1 MWYNKYVGF
10 PYKHLGD
17 DPKTGIDCL
26 NLIRLV
32 YKEEKDINIPYT
44 TQDFCN
50 IVDQDWYN
58 KTNKN
63 PFNEFRNLELGW
75 KEISIKD
82 TEPFD
87 VVVMS
92 LGSTNCINHCAMLV
106 EKNKL
111 LQIMIDRTSWVSSFG
126 RYYRQYTMGSF
137 RWEGVM
143 NKNEFLEIDKELR
156 A

>member
-10 PYKHLGD
+10 PYNHLGD

-32 YKEEKDINIPYT
+32 YKKEKGIDIPYT

-75 KEISIKD
+75 EEISINNTKA
-82 TEPFD
+82 FD
-87 VVVMS
+87 VVIMS
-92 LGSTNCINHCAMLV
+92 LGSTHCINHCAMLV

-111 LQIMIDRTSWVSSFG
+111 LQIMIDRISWVSSFG
-126 RYYRQYTMGSF
+126 RYYKQYTMGCF
-137 RWEGVM
+137 TWKGII
-143 NKNEFLEIDKELR
+143 NE
-156 A
+156 